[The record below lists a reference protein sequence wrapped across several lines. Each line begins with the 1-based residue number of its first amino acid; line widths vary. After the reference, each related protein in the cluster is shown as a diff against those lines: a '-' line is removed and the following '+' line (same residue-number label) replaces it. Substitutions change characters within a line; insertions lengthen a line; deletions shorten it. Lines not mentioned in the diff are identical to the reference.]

1 MSLEQQLAQSS
12 EVKGLGVAELGGKG
26 FDYARAEP
34 SGFLECGFAEYDTC
48 AYSLLIR
55 DNN

>member
-48 AYSLLIR
+48 ACSFAHPR
-55 DNN
+55 K